1 MWSSRSSRQVSQ
13 NPFNEIFQFQFEN
26 IQAFPKAIIKAEE
39 RMARFYVELRLNVD
53 VTWSWLVGLRFKN
66 HTIYPPESILQN

>member
-13 NPFNEIFQFQFEN
+13 NPFNEIFQFEN

-53 VTWSWLVGLRFKN
+53 VTWSRLVGLRLKN